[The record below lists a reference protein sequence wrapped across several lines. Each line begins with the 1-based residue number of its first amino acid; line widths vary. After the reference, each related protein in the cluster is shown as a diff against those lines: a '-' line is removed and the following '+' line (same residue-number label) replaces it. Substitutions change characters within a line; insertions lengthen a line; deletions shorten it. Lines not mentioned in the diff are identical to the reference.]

1 MPKPTSDRSNEWHRR
16 QRQRERH
23 LRACYPIRTFIAP
36 VGLRPCHQP
45 RGCGCVPVRPR
56 QALYISER
64 PSRERSRARA
74 ALAITVLFVLIA
86 ILARTAEILIFIP
99 IFLVGILVYI
109 APTLVAQ
116 HRGHPAVHAIFIL
129 NLFGGWTFIG
139 WLGAMVW
146 ANTPIKAD

>member
-1 MPKPTSDRSNEWHRR
+1 MTSQMFR
-16 QRQRERH
+16 
-23 LRACYPIRTFIAP
+23 F
-36 VGLRPCHQP
+36 
-45 RGCGCVPVRPR
+45 
-56 QALYISER
+56 
-64 PSRERSRARA
+64 